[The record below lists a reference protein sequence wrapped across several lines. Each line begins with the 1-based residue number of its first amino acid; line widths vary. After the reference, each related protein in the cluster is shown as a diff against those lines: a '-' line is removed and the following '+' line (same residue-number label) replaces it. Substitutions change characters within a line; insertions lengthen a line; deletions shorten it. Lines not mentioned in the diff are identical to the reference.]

1 MPLLAVA
8 VVSRQ
13 GRAGGSALRRVYP
26 ADAMRSWP
34 LASLAELS
42 ELSLPQGSS
51 RHPGGFVFFTLGVHP
66 GESCA
71 SRAATEGAA
80 APQLYGVACIGSA
93 SGAASGAVGGGG
105 GGGGGG
111 GEAAVEVAV
120 VVLSLVPLYGLLH
133 ARLAAHAAALF
144 PSWSEQ
150 ELSDSN
156 LQQLHGSLSAP
167 CALGQEELLWM
178 GEAIDPRALLAAS
191 ATAVLRGLKLL
202 LLEGSLLLLVQPP
215 HGQACCTPLP
225 CCTTSPCCT
234 PYRAAPPLSC
244 YTTYPAVPPHQA
256 LPPQLG
262 CSALLALASLLP
274 HGLLPAGAAPPL
286 PQRNPASLGVLGDYC
301 AVLPAVCGWHAAAL
315 RPAEGRAWLGAAV
328 EPAGLQLAPL
338 ASAVLT
344 LHPREAAAG
353 AQAGWSSLCISA
365 ASASDDNT
373 ALLEATVLTPQ
384 VLHPSRHALTPP

>member
-8 VVSRQ
+8 VVCRQ

-105 GGGGGG
+105 GGG
-111 GEAAVEVAV
+111 EAAVEVAV
-120 VVLSLVPLYGLLH
+120 VALSLVPLYGLLH

-225 CCTTSPCCT
+225 CCTTSPCGT
-234 PYRAAPPLSC
+234 PYRA
-244 YTTYPAVPPHQA
+244 
-256 LPPQLG
+256 
-262 CSALLALASLLP
+262 
-274 HGLLPAGAAPPL
+274 
-286 PQRNPASLGVLGDYC
+286 
-301 AVLPAVCGWHAAAL
+301 
-315 RPAEGRAWLGAAV
+315 
-328 EPAGLQLAPL
+328 
-338 ASAVLT
+338 
-344 LHPREAAAG
+344 
-353 AQAGWSSLCISA
+353 
-365 ASASDDNT
+365 
-373 ALLEATVLTPQ
+373 
-384 VLHPSRHALTPP
+384 TPP